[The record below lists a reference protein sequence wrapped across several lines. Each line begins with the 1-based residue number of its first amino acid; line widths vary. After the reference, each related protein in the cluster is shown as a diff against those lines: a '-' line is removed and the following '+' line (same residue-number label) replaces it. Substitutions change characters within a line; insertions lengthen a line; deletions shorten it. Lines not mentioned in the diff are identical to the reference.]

1 MIFDAF
7 LKSLGQLGD
16 PRFQSVLW
24 KGIGL
29 TVALLV
35 AVTWGFVT
43 LIGWFVPDTLTIPWV
58 GEIGWT
64 DNVLS
69 FAAVGLMMVLS
80 VFLMVPVASAFTGI
94 FLDDVAEAVEDR
106 HYPGLPPAPRL
117 GFGAMI
123 TDSLA
128 FLGVLL
134 LANLLML
141 LIYLISGPLVPLLF
155 WAVNGFLL
163 GREYFQ
169 MAAMRRLGRA
179 GAVALRKR
187 HFGTIWLAGILM
199 AIPLSV
205 PLVNLL
211 VPILGAATFTHLVQR
226 LQARDPSGQR
236 SPDPAR

>member
-1 MIFDAF
+1 MILDAF
-7 LKSLGQLGD
+7 FKSLGQLGD

-29 TVALLV
+29 TIGLLV
-35 AVTWGFVT
+35 AVTWGFVS
-43 LIGWFVPDTLTIPWV
+43 LIGWFVPDTVSLPWI
-58 GEIGWT
+58 GDIGWT
-64 DNVLS
+64 DDVLS
-69 FAAVGLMMVLS
+69 FAAVGLMMLLS

-94 FLDDVAEAVEDR
+94 FLDDVADAVEDR

-117 GFGAMI
+117 SISAMI
-123 TDSLA
+123 SDSLA

-134 LANLLML
+134 LANLLL
-141 LIYLISGPLVPLLF
+141 LVIYLITGPLAPLLF

-169 MAAMRRLGRA
+169 MAAMRRLGRE
-179 GAVALRKR
+179 GAIALRKR
-187 HFGTIWLAGILM
+187 HLGTIWLAGILM

-211 VPILGAATFTHLVQR
+211 VPILGAATFTHLIHR
-226 LQARDPSGQR
+226 LGAQAPSG
-236 SPDPAR
+236 